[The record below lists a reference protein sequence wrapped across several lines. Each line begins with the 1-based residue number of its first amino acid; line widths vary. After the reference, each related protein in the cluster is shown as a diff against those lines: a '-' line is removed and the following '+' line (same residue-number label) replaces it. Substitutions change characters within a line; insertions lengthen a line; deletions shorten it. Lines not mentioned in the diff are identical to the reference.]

1 MRWVR
6 ITATI
11 ASFGLSVALIAFA
24 LPKVAGVSW
33 ESIGD
38 QFSAVSGPMVLWL
51 VALWLAGLWAYTYVL
66 TGSLPGLTN
75 TQALTMNA
83 VGSAVSNLLPFG
95 GAFGVAV
102 TFAMAGTWGH
112 RRRAI
117 AISTVVSGVWNMLSR
132 LALPAVGLAALMV
145 SGHLPDERLT
155 VAAGVAVGTLVVVLA
170 VLVAVLVSD
179 AASRRISALLER
191 CARGLPKRWRPAPGR
206 IGDALHKLRHDTVDL
221 MRTAWL
227 QLSVGMVVYMA
238 LQGVLFWWCLEAT
251 NAVVAFGPAVAAFAL
266 GRLLTTA
273 VITPSGVGV
282 SENGTVALLVAFGS
296 APGPV
301 AAAVLLFS
309 FFTYAVEIP
318 FGGLAWLAWLGSR
331 RRAQVAAAQN

>member
-1 MRWVR
+1 M
-6 ITATI
+6 
-11 ASFGLSVALIAFA
+11 SV
-24 LPKVAGVSW
+24 
-33 ESIGD
+33 
-38 QFSAVSGPMVLWL
+38 PMALWL
-51 VALWLAGLWAYTYVL
+51 VVLWFAGLWAYTYVL

-75 TQALTMNA
+75 AQALTMNA

-95 GAFGVAV
+95 GAAGVAV

-132 LALPAVGLAALMV
+132 LALPAVGLLALIV
-145 SGHLPDERLT
+145 SGHLPDRRLT
-155 VAAGVAVGTLVVVLA
+155 VAAGVAVGTLVAGLG

-179 AASRRISALLER
+179 AASRRIGGLLER
-191 CARGLPKRWRPAPGR
+191 CARVLPSRWRPAPGR
-206 IGDALHKLRHDTVDL
+206 IVDALHKTRHDTVDL

-227 QLSVGMVVYMA
+227 QLSLGMLAYLG

-282 SENGTVALLVAFGS
+282 SENGTAALLVAFGS

-309 FFTYAVEIP
+309 FFTYAIEIP
-318 FGGLAWLAWLGSR
+318 FGGVAWLAWLGAR
-331 RRAQVAAAQN
+331 RRGRLAAAQR